1 MQQNKKFSLK
11 YLVSKLRQL
20 FAYLFLQ
27 KNHQQRNRIEFELHF
42 TFIIFPFIIFFSVLP
57 R

>member
-11 YLVSKLRQL
+11 YLVYKLRQL

-42 TFIIFPFIIFFSVLP
+42 TFIIFRFIIFFSVLP